1 MGKQKASELTAWVET
16 YCKSDWLKE
25 KLSEASEAP
34 ESDEKMWTGLRS
46 SEAVRGMIQR
56 SLDDL
61 QVTAKK
67 I

>member
-25 KLSEASEAP
+25 KLSEAP
-34 ESDEKMWTGLRS
+34 ESDEKMWTRLRS